1 MGMTD
6 LTNAIIAKAA
16 DDYFNLLAGFIPSRI
31 DCNVTEI

>member
-16 DDYFNLLAGFIPSRI
+16 DDYFNLLAGFIPPPVVI
-31 DCNVTEI
+31 AM

>member
-16 DDYFNLLAGFIPSRI
+16 DDYFNLLAGFIPPP
-31 DCNVTEI
+31 T

>member
-16 DDYFNLLAGFIPSRI
+16 DDYFNLLAGFIPPP
-31 DCNVTEI
+31 

>member
-16 DDYFNLLAGFIPSRI
+16 DDYFNLLAGFIPPPP
-31 DCNVTEI
+31 T

>member
-16 DDYFNLLAGFIPSRI
+16 DDYFNLLAGFIPAH
-31 DCNVTEI
+31 VEIAM

>member
-16 DDYFNLLAGFIPSRI
+16 DDFFNLLAGFIPPAH
-31 DCNVTEI
+31 VEIAM

>member
-16 DDYFNLLAGFIPSRI
+16 DDYFNLLAGFIPPPPLVI
-31 DCNVTEI
+31 AM